1 MSPVPADA
9 GSGTLERS
17 FPASM
22 DEVESFIAD
31 MRRHLLTCGLK
42 SGTFE
47 LELLAR
53 EALGNAVRH
62 GCKDDPA
69 QFVGVRLSVR
79 HDRVELCV
87 TDGGVGFDWRN
98 ASQAVPNPTCETGRG
113 LCILK
118 CYADTVEF
126 NEAGNMVCVTK
137 LLPVEEGMMSTD
149 KEGLVRLALET
160 GVSAKNAQALREMF
174 KQCLKDGARNLEL
187 DFSRVE
193 SIDSVGIGL
202 LVATHNSLGKAGGS
216 LSLVHVGQDI
226 YQLLTLMRLEKHFA
240 ISTAGAEG

>member
-1 MSPVPADA
+1 MPARNNVNV
-9 GSGTLERS
+9 LERS
-17 FPASM
+17 FPASL
-22 DEVESFIAD
+22 DAVESFLAEL
-31 MRRHLLTCGLK
+31 RAHLLAHGLEA
-42 SGTFE
+42 SCFE

-53 EALGNAVRH
+53 EALGNAVHH
-62 GCKDDPA
+62 GCKHDES
-69 QFVGVRLSVR
+69 QSVSVR
-79 HDRVELCV
+79 FSVRPDRIELCV
-87 TDGGVGFDWRN
+87 TDSGAGFDWRH
-98 ASQAVPNPTCETGRG
+98 APACLPDPSSEAGRG